1 MTSQSSQDCQHRRL
15 RLGALA
21 SGGGTNLQA
30 IIDACKSGGLDADV
44 CVVISNNS
52 GSRALER
59 ARADGIPAYHIS
71 TVTHPD
77 SLDDEICR
85 ILESHDVEW
94 VLLAGY
100 MRLLGPA
107 TIARYRNRALNSH
120 PALLPK
126 FGGKGMYGS
135 HVHRA
140 VLDAGETV
148 TGVTIHYVDEEYDH
162 GETLAQ
168 CKVPVLPDDTL
179 SLLEER
185 VKERERRFWVETLI
199 ELSSMQRMDGSGEHV
214 GATDI

>member
-1 MTSQSSQDCQHRRL
+1 MMSRGSQDGQHRIL

-21 SGGGTNLQA
+21 SGSGTNLQA
-30 IIDACKSGGLDADV
+30 IIDACKSGDLNAEV

-59 ARADGIPAYHIS
+59 ARTEGIPAYHLS

-77 SLDDEICR
+77 SLDEEICR
-85 ILESHDVEW
+85 TLEAHDVDL

-107 TIARYRNRALNSH
+107 TLARYHNRVLNSH

-135 HVHRA
+135 RVHRA

-168 CKVPVLPDDTL
+168 CEVPVLPDDTL
-179 SLLEER
+179 AVLEER
-185 VKERERRFWVETLI
+185 VKERERRFWIETLI
-199 ELSSMQRMDGSGEHV
+199 ELTSNDRLDGTGEHV

>member
-1 MTSQSSQDCQHRRL
+1 MNDKPL
-15 RLGALA
+15 RLGVLA

-30 IIDACKSGGLDADV
+30 IIDACKSGDLDAEV

-59 ARADGIPAYHIS
+59 AHAEDIPAYHLS
-71 TVTHPD
+71 TITHPD
-77 SLDDEICR
+77 SLDEEICR
-85 ILESHDVEW
+85 TLEAHAVEL

-107 TIARYRNRALNSH
+107 TLARYHNRVLNSH

-168 CKVPVLPDDTL
+168 CEVPVLPDDTL
-179 SLLEER
+179 DTLEER
-185 VKERERRFWVETLI
+185 VKERERRFWIETLI
-199 ELSSMQRMDGSGEHV
+199 ELTSIDQTDGTGEHV

>member
-1 MTSQSSQDCQHRRL
+1 MSQGSQDSQPGKL

-21 SGGGTNLQA
+21 SGSGTNLQT
-30 IIDACKSGGLDADV
+30 IIDACKSGELNAEV

-59 ARADGIPAYHIS
+59 ARTEGIPAYHLS

-77 SLDDEICR
+77 SLDEEICCT
-85 ILESHDVEW
+85 LEAHGVGW

-107 TIARYRNRALNSH
+107 TLARYHKRVLNSH

-168 CKVPVLPDDTL
+168 CEVRVLPDDTL
-179 SLLEER
+179 EVLEER
-185 VKERERRFWVETLI
+185 VKERERRFWIETLI
-199 ELSSMQRMDGSGEHV
+199 ELTSKDRMDGTGEHV
-214 GATDI
+214 GATDL

>member
-1 MTSQSSQDCQHRRL
+1 MSRGSQDGQHRKL

-30 IIDACKSGGLDADV
+30 IIDACKSGDLNAEV

-52 GSRALER
+52 GSRALGR
-59 ARADGIPAYHIS
+59 ARTEGIPAYHIS
-71 TVTHPD
+71 TMTHPD
-77 SLDDEICR
+77 SLDDEICQT
-85 ILESHDVEW
+85 LESHDVDF

-107 TIARYRNRALNSH
+107 TLARYLNRVLNSH

-140 VLDAGETV
+140 VLDAGETI

-168 CKVPVLPDDTL
+168 CEVPVLPDDTL
-179 SLLEER
+179 EVLEER
-185 VKERERRFWVETLI
+185 VKERERRFWIETLI
-199 ELSSMQRMDGSGEHV
+199 ELTLIDRMDGTGEHV

>member
-1 MTSQSSQDCQHRRL
+1 MLPYKKL

-30 IIDACKSGGLDADV
+30 IIDACKRGDLNAEV

-52 GSRALER
+52 ASRALQR
-59 ARADGIPAYHIS
+59 ARSEGIPTYHLS
-71 TVTHPD
+71 SVTHPKSD
-77 SLDDEICR
+77 ELDKAICSA
-85 ILESHDVEW
+85 LEAHDVHM

-107 TIARYRNRALNSH
+107 TLDRYRNRVLNSH

-135 HVHRA
+135 HVHQA

-148 TGVTIHYVDEEYDH
+148 TGVTIHYVDEQYDH

-168 CKVPVLPDDTL
+168 CQVPVLPDDTL
-179 SLLEER
+179 ETLEER
-185 VKERERRFWVETLI
+185 VKERERRFWIETL
-199 ELSSMQRMDGSGEHV
+199 SSISCSSC
-214 GATDI
+214 

>member
-1 MTSQSSQDCQHRRL
+1 MTSRSSQDCQRRRL
-15 RLGALA
+15 RLGVLA

-30 IIDACKSGGLDADV
+30 IIDACKSGDLNAEV
-44 CVVISNNS
+44 RVVISNNS

-59 ARADGIPAYHIS
+59 AHVEGIPAYHLS

-77 SLDDEICR
+77 SPDEEICR
-85 ILESHDVEW
+85 TLESHDVEL

-107 TIARYRNRALNSH
+107 TLARYRNRVLNSH

-168 CKVPVLPDDTL
+168 CEVPVLPDDTL
-179 SLLEER
+179 EILEER
-185 VKERERRFWVETLI
+185 VKERERRFWIETLI
-199 ELSSMQRMDGSGEHV
+199 ELTPMHRLDGSGEHV

>member
-1 MTSQSSQDCQHRRL
+1 M
-15 RLGALA
+15 RLGVLA

-30 IIDACKSGGLDADV
+30 VIDACKSGELDAEV
-44 CVVISNNS
+44 RVVVSNNS
-52 GSRALER
+52 GSRALQR
-59 ARADGIPAYHIS
+59 ARAAGIPAYHIS
-71 TVTHPD
+71 SVTHPRSVD
-77 SLDDEICR
+77 RKICR
-85 ILESHDVEW
+85 TLEAHDVDL

-107 TIARYRNRALNSH
+107 TLARYRNRVLNSH

-148 TGVTIHYVDEEYDH
+148 TGVTIHYVDEQYDH

-168 CKVPVLPDDTL
+168 CEVPVLPDDTL
-179 SLLEER
+179 ETLEER
-185 VKERERRFWVETLI
+185 VKERERRFWIETL
-199 ELSSMQRMDGSGEHV
+199 SSISVSRCFG
-214 GATDI
+214 

>member
-1 MTSQSSQDCQHRRL
+1 MAMSQSGQDNQGKRL

-30 IIDACKSGGLDADV
+30 IIDACKRGDLNAEV

-52 GSRALER
+52 GARALER
-59 ARADGIPAYHIS
+59 ARSEGIPTYHLS

-85 ILESHDVEW
+85 TLESYDVEW

-100 MRLLGPA
+100 MRLMGAA
-107 TIARYRNRALNSH
+107 TLNRYRNRVLNSH

-135 HVHRA
+135 HVHKA
-140 VLDAGETV
+140 VLDAGESV
-148 TGVTIHYVDEEYDH
+148 TGVTIHYVDEQYDH
-162 GETLAQ
+162 GETFAQ
-168 CKVPVLPDDTL
+168 CEVPVLPDDTL
-179 SLLEER
+179 ETLEER
-185 VKERERRFWVETLI
+185 VKERERRFWVES
-199 ELSSMQRMDGSGEHV
+199 LSSLP
-214 GATDI
+214 

>member
-1 MTSQSSQDCQHRRL
+1 MTDKLTNQASDKPL

-30 IIDACKSGGLDADV
+30 IIDAGKSGELNAEV

-59 ARADGIPAYHIS
+59 ARTEDIPAYHLS
-71 TVTHPD
+71 AVTHPD

-85 ILESHDVEW
+85 TLESHDVEW

-107 TIARYRNRALNSH
+107 TLARYHNRVLNSH

-135 HVHRA
+135 HVHQA

-162 GETLAQ
+162 GETLVQ
-168 CKVPVLPDDTL
+168 CEVPVLPDDTHEV
-179 SLLEER
+179 LEER

-199 ELSSMQRMDGSGEHV
+199 ELTSTDRMDGTGEHV

>member
-1 MTSQSSQDCQHRRL
+1 MSRGSQDSQREKL

-30 IIDACKSGGLDADV
+30 IIDACKSGGLNAEV

-59 ARADGIPAYHIS
+59 ARTEGIPAYHLS

-85 ILESHDVEW
+85 TLESHDVDL

-100 MRLLGPA
+100 MRLLGPV
-107 TIARYRNRALNSH
+107 TLARYNKRVLNSH

-168 CKVPVLPDDTL
+168 CEVPVLPGDTL
-179 SLLEER
+179 EVLEER
-185 VKERERRFWVETLI
+185 VKERERRFWVETLV
-199 ELSSMQRMDGSGEHV
+199 ELTSKDRMDGTGEHF
-214 GATDI
+214 GAADI